1 MPRKSAEAIA
11 GDWFRAQNAPPP
23 PPHPE
28 PPAYFS
34 PAAAEHWRAIVASKP
49 STYFDAANRILLECV
64 CVHAATADWIWG
76 EIHTLDPKGQVSVSA
91 LPQLGGNGSAGEPRD
106 HQFDDETP
114 IAADEAGGRWLIT
127 AIRHQAS
134 RRCGGGVTRKRRAS
148 PGRRARREPAS
159 AHSRSGW

>member
-49 STYFDAANRILLECV
+49 STYFDAANRILLECL
-64 CVHAATADWIWG
+64 CVHAATADWIWS
-76 EIHTLDPKGQVSVSA
+76 EIHTLDPRDKRQFQRYRSLGVMAARESRAIISLTTKLRL
-91 LPQLGGNGSAGEPRD
+91 LPTKRMAEGGTS
-106 HQFDDETP
+106 
-114 IAADEAGGRWLIT
+114 L
-127 AIRHQAS
+127 
-134 RRCGGGVTRKRRAS
+134 
-148 PGRRARREPAS
+148 
-159 AHSRSGW
+159 